1 MTTTVPRTS
10 LADAAAEAFR
20 DHLAG
25 RSERMADLV
34 DLVTP
39 ALWSVA
45 RAAGL
50 TAEEA
55 EDTVQNAWLGL
66 VRSQDSIREPQTVLA
81 WMLTTV
87 RREAWRVRRQQRLSD
102 PPPETLAA
110 SDDPAREAVAH
121 DTNQTL
127 WDHVSRLNPRCQAL
141 LRVVAHAQVPDYAGI
156 SAALGMPVG
165 SIGPTPGRCLA
176 ALRHSLTSDPQWSW

>member
-1 MTTTVPRTS
+1 MTATTPVTS

-25 RSERMADLV
+25 RPERMADLV

-45 RAAGL
+45 RSAGL

-66 VRSQDSIREPQTVLA
+66 VRSQSSIRDPQTVLA
-81 WMLTTV
+81 WLLTTV
-87 RREAWRVRRQQRLSD
+87 RRESWRIRRQQRITD
-102 PPPETLAA
+102 PEPENLVA
-110 SDDPAREAVAH
+110 SDDPARETVVR
-121 DTNQTL
+121 DTNRTL
-127 WDHVSRLNPRCQAL
+127 WDHVGRLNARCQAL
-141 LRVVAHAQVPDYAGI
+141 LRVVAHAQTPDYAGI

-165 SIGPTPGRCLA
+165 SIGPTRGRCLA
-176 ALRHSLTSDPQWSW
+176 ALRASLSADPQWSW